1 MSEHIQT
8 VVIGAGVVGLAITR
22 KLAMSGREVILL
34 ESEDAIGTATSSRNS
49 EVIHAGIYY
58 PKGSFKARFC
68 VEGNKLM
75 YAYCA
80 ERSIPHK
87 RVGKLVVATND
98 DEVPDLEAI
107 KQKAAANGAEELYFL
122 SAAEI
127 TELEPNIDVSGA
139 LYSPSTGIVDSHSLM
154 LSYQGEAEDH
164 GAMIAFKSP
173 VIGGRIGD
181 GAISLSVGGDAP
193 MELTCDEVIN
203 SAGLGAQTISRSI
216 EGNDPDTI
224 PELFYAKGNYYTL
237 TGNNPFNHLIYP
249 VPVANGLGT
258 HSSMD
263 MGGQTK
269 FGPDVEWVDDIDYV
283 VDPKRGDSFYAS
295 IRRFWPGLPDGS
307 IQPGYSGIRPNLI
320 GPGGKTLNTDFIIQ
334 GRADHGIEGMVNL
347 YGIESPGLTSS
358 MAIANYVLERLE
370 RG

>member
-8 VVIGAGVVGLAITR
+8 VVIGAGVVGLAIAR

-49 EVIHAGIYY
+49 VVIHAGIYY

-80 ERSIPHK
+80 ERS
-87 RVGKLVVATND
+87 
-98 DEVPDLEAI
+98 
-107 KQKAAANGAEELYFL
+107 FL

-173 VIGGRIGD
+173 VIGGRIED
-181 GAISLSVGGDAP
+181 GAIWLSVGGDAP

-203 SAGLGAQTISRSI
+203 SAGLGAQTISRRI

-269 FGPDVEWVDDIDYV
+269 FGPDVEWIDDIDYV

-358 MAIANYVLERLE
+358 MAIADYVLERLE

>member
-34 ESEDAIGTATSSRNS
+34 ESEDAIGTATSARNS

-68 VEGNKLM
+68 VEGNKMM

-87 RVGKLVVATND
+87 RIGKLVVATND

-107 KQKAAANGAEELYFL
+107 KQKAAANGAEELRFL
-122 SAAEI
+122 SATEI
-127 TELEPNIDVSGA
+127 TELEPHIDVSGA
-139 LYSPSTGIVDSHSLM
+139 LFSPSTGIVDSHSLM

-164 GAMIAFKSP
+164 GAMIAFMSP
-173 VIGGRIGD
+173 VLGGRIENGK
-181 GAISLSVGGDAP
+181 ISLSVGGDAP

-216 EGNDPDTI
+216 EGINPDTI

-237 TGNNPFNHLIYP
+237 TGKSPFNHLIYP

-283 VDPKRGDSFYAS
+283 VDPKRGESFYAS
-295 IRRFWPGLPDGS
+295 IRRFWPGLPDGT

-320 GPGGKTLNTDFIIQ
+320 GPHGKTLNTDFIIQ
-334 GRADHGIEGMVNL
+334 GSAVHGIEGMVNL

-358 MAIANYVLERLE
+358 MAIAEYVLERLE
-370 RG
+370 QG